1 VAQIGDAMK
10 EEKQEIK
17 TDDAVDWTLLSSVLK
32 AERASMIESV
42 GEAIGVHGNQ
52 LLDEVEAMID
62 EKVAKVRD
70 ELASMLT
77 AQVAMMLR
85 QHAELRAEAD
95 VRMAALRK
103 DLLGSDDSGVVQLP
117 NPLRGRKAAAW
128 EVMLAVTQWKR
139 WWLASAVMPLS
150 LSSNDK
156 RWQQRQ
162 SPAIDRMNYVLLLML
177 THQQTGSANRDR
189 ERDLCCHR

>member
-1 VAQIGDAMK
+1 VEQIGDAMK

-17 TDDAVDWTLLSSVLK
+17 TDDAVDWVLLSSVLK

-117 NPLRGRKAAAW
+117 NPLRGRKAAA
-128 EVMLAVTQWKR
+128 
-139 WWLASAVMPLS
+139 
-150 LSSNDK
+150 
-156 RWQQRQ
+156 
-162 SPAIDRMNYVLLLML
+162 
-177 THQQTGSANRDR
+177 
-189 ERDLCCHR
+189 

>member
-1 VAQIGDAMK
+1 MHGPFSLALLPLSVAQIGDAMN

-17 TDDAVDWTLLSSVLK
+17 TDDAIDWILLSSVLK

-62 EKVAKVRD
+62 EKVAKVRG

-77 AQVAMMLR
+77 AQVAIMLR

-103 DLLGSDDSGVVQLP
+103 DLLGSRRDGQ
-117 NPLRGRKAAAW
+117 RIR
-128 EVMLAVTQWKR
+128 LALLWQIF
-139 WWLASAVMPLS
+139 LA
-150 LSSNDK
+150 
-156 RWQQRQ
+156 
-162 SPAIDRMNYVLLLML
+162 
-177 THQQTGSANRDR
+177 
-189 ERDLCCHR
+189 